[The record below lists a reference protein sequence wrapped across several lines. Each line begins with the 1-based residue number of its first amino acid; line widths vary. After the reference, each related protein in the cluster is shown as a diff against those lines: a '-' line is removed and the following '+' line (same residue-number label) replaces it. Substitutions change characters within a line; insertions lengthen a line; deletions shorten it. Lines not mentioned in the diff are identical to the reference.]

1 MATQLS
7 QLAAAG
13 QQPQAPQAPQSTQA
27 SLASMVPQP
36 QLPQTGQLATPQAGR
51 PTMPQ
56 AGQSNNPIE
65 SAYFDRLQNDYSG
78 LAAEYSQLPQTDNG
92 RILNT
97 DDAREMSPEYRADR
111 TRSADV
117 HEPSSS
123 FVKQMYAEKLSQDTP
138 PGKSNTVVFTAGG
151 TGAGKTTGL
160 QEAQKVNQNIKD
172 SEIVYDTNMNS
183 FDSADKKVEQALK
196 AGRNASIIYTY
207 RDPVESMENG
217 ALKRASRMEAELG
230 TGRTVP
236 IDEHFKTHA
245 GSREVMEQ
253 LQSKYGNDHRFHL
266 MVIDNSRGAG
276 KAAVVSGLDK
286 LPKLDHTVVRKG
298 LNDALEN
305 AYKSG
310 KISQA
315 IYEGTRGNAR

>member
-1 MATQLS
+1 MAIPLS
-7 QLAAAG
+7 QLATAG
-13 QQPQAPQAPQSTQA
+13 QQQAPQSTQA

-36 QLPQTGQLATPQAGR
+36 QLPQTQPV
-51 PTMPQ
+51 MPQ
-56 AGQSNNPIE
+56 AGQPAPTGQSATIE
-65 SAYFDRLQNDYSG
+65 SAYFDRLQNDYPG
-78 LAAEYSQLPQTDNG
+78 LAAEYSQLPSTDNG

-97 DDAREMSPEYRADR
+97 DDAREMSPEYRMDR

-117 HEPSSS
+117 HEPSSA

-138 PGKSNTVVFTAGG
+138 PGKHNSVVFTAGG

-160 QEAQKVNQNIKD
+160 QEAQKVNQNIQNA
-172 SEIVYDTNMNS
+172 EIVYDTNMNS
-183 FDSADKKVEQALK
+183 FDSADKKIQQALK

-207 RDPVESMENG
+207 RDPVEALENG
-217 ALKRASRMEAELG
+217 ALKRASRMEAEMG

-253 LQSKYGNDHRFHL
+253 LQSKYGDDHRFHL
-266 MVIDNSRGAG
+266 MVIDNSRGPG
-276 KAAVVSGLDK
+276 NAAVVSGLDK

-298 LNDALEN
+298 LNDALESQF
-305 AYKSG
+305 KSG
-310 KISQA
+310 KISRA
-315 IYEGTRGNAR
+315 IYEGTRGNTR